1 MKMILTIIFSLSA
14 AVAVAGVPLVA
25 VGQTGQISDREQVMH
40 DFFAGADSVDARVVD
55 VTPELAAKLK
65 GDLGYV
71 PALPR
76 YTVWVGKKA
85 GAVLGYAIVDDEK
98 GMHEPITFAV
108 LVGTDGAVKQQQVL
122 VYREPAGD
130 GVTSS
135 RFRSQFI
142 GKTVKDPI
150 KDGVDITIVSS
161 ATISS
166 HSMAVGVKR
175 AVAIVTEGVLHAD
188 GTTASSSPATTRHG
202 G

>member
-1 MKMILTIIFSLSA
+1 MKMILKIIFPL
-14 AVAVAGVPLVA
+14 VAGVALAVGAPLA
-25 VGQTGQISDREQVMH
+25 ALGQTGLISDREQVLR
-40 DFFAGADSVDARVVD
+40 DFFPGADTVDARVVE

-65 GDLGYV
+65 ADLGYV
-71 PALPR
+71 PSLPR
-76 YTVWVGKKA
+76 YTVWVGTKG
-85 GAVLGYAIVDDEK
+85 GAPTGYAIVDDEK

-108 LVGTDGAVKQQQVL
+108 LVGPDGAVKQQQVL

-130 GVTSS
+130 GITSS
-135 RFRSQFI
+135 RFRGQFI

-150 KDGVDITIVSS
+150 RDGVDITIVSS

-175 AVAIVTEGVLHAD
+175 AVAIVTEGVLHAA
-188 GTTASSSPATTRHG
+188 GATASSGAIAPHG

>member
-1 MKMILTIIFSLSA
+1 MKMILKIIFSLSA
-14 AVAVAGVPLVA
+14 AAAVSGAPLVA
-25 VGQTGQISDREQVMH
+25 IGQTGQISDREQVMH
-40 DFFAGADSVDARVVD
+40 DFFPGADSVEARVVD

-65 GDLGYV
+65 ADLGYV
-71 PALPR
+71 PVLPR
-76 YTVWVGKKA
+76 YTVWVGQKG
-85 GAVLGYAIVDDEK
+85 GAALGYALVDDEK

-130 GVTSS
+130 GVTGS
-135 RFRSQFI
+135 RFRGQFI
-142 GKTVKDPI
+142 GKTIKDPI

-175 AVAIVTEGVLHAD
+175 AVAIVTEGILRAD
-188 GTTASSSPATTRHG
+188 GTTASTGTSATRHG